1 MSKRQTMTVKTELYG
16 SSEENPAGI
25 EPATFPHLRDALTE
39 VTLFY
44 GIIQK
49 LKA

>member
-1 MSKRQTMTVKTELYG
+1 L
-16 SSEENPAGI
+16 NPT
-25 EPATFPHLRDALTE
+25 TFPHLRDALTE

-49 LKA
+49 SEAQQSIKEIIPFSP